1 MSNLHLA
8 ELFVF
13 IPFAV
18 MKWMI
23 YLSLTGVGLGLLIL
37 IVLFIRDWKGGRL
50 W

>member
-1 MSNLHLA
+1 MSNLHVA
-8 ELFVF
+8 ELFVL

-23 YLSLTGVGLGLLIL
+23 YLSLAGVGLGLLIL
-37 IVLFIRDWKGGRL
+37 IVLFIRDWKGGQL